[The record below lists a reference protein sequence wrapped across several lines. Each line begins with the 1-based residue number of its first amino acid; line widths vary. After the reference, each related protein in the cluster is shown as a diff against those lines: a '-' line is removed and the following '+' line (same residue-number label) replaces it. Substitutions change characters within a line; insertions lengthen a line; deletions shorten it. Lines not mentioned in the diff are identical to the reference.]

1 MISLV
6 FAGTSEFS
14 VQCLQFLLEL
24 GCQIKMVIT
33 RPDRPHSRGLK
44 QTSSPVRLFSE
55 AKKLSI
61 LAPETFTP
69 SFLQQIAEQR
79 CDLALVCGY
88 GCIVPSSFFNCFP
101 KGAVNVHPSLLPRWR
116 GAAPIERALMAGD
129 KKTGVCLQVMT
140 EQLDAGDIIGQ
151 REFPIEEEETSLEIY
166 QKAIQTTGEL
176 LQNTLVAY
184 AEGCIQPVPQTG
196 EVTFAKKIQKEE
208 GLIHWNGAAPSIH
221 NQVRALTCGPQA
233 FTFFKG
239 ERIKIYRSRPVSA
252 SSPFFPSSPGTVIK
266 SEKKEVVVACGQKG
280 ALSLLEIQRPG
291 KRKQKAEEFLRG
303 YPITSG
309 EVFG

>member
-6 FAGTSEFS
+6 FAGTSDFS
-14 VQCLQFLLEL
+14 VQCLQFLQEL
-24 GCQIKMVIT
+24 GYQIKVVIT

-55 AKKLSI
+55 AKKLP
-61 LAPETFTP
+61 LLTPKTFTP
-69 SFLQQIAEQR
+69 SFLQQIAEQK
-79 CDLALVCGY
+79 CDLAVVCGY
-88 GCIVPSSFFNCFP
+88 GCIVPSSFFDCFS

-151 REFPIEEEETSLEIY
+151 KEFPIKEEETSLEIY
-166 QKAIQTTGEL
+166 QKAIQATEEL

-184 AEGCIQPVPQTG
+184 VEGRIQPVPQTG

-208 GLIHWNGAAPSIH
+208 GLIHWNGAASSIH
-221 NQVRALTCGPQA
+221 NQIRALSSGPQA

-239 ERIKIYRSRPVSA
+239 ERIKIYRSRPVST
-252 SSPFFPSSPGTVIK
+252 SSTSSPGRVIK
-266 SEKKEVVVACGQKG
+266 SEQGEVTVACGQKE
-280 ALSLLEIQRPG
+280 ALSLLEVQRPG
-291 KRKQKAEEFLRG
+291 RRKQKVEEFLRG
-303 YPITSG
+303 YPIAPG
-309 EVFG
+309 EIFGV

>member
-24 GCQIKMVIT
+24 GCQVKTVIT

-55 AKKLSI
+55 AKKLP
-61 LAPETFTP
+61 LLTPEEFTP
-69 SFLQQIAEQR
+69 SFLQQIAEQK

-88 GCIVPSSFFNCFP
+88 GCIVPSSFFNCFS

-140 EQLDAGDIIGQ
+140 EQMDAGDIIGQ
-151 REFPIEEEETSLEIY
+151 KEFPIKEEETSLEIY
-166 QKAIQTTGEL
+166 QKAIQITGEL
-176 LQNTLVAY
+176 LQSTLVAY
-184 AEGCIQPVPQTG
+184 VEGRIQPVPQTG
-196 EVTFAKKIQKEE
+196 KVTFAKKIQKEE
-208 GLIHWNGAAPSIH
+208 GFIHWDQAASHLH
-221 NQVRALTCGPQA
+221 NQIRALSSGPQA
-233 FTFFKG
+233 FTFLKE
-239 ERIKIYRSRPVSA
+239 ERIKIYRSRLVSTF
-252 SSPFFPSSPGTVIK
+252 SPSSPGKVIK
-266 SEKKEVVVACGQKG
+266 SGQGELVVACGQKG
-280 ALSLLEIQRPG
+280 ALSLLEVQRPG
-291 KRKQKAEEFLRG
+291 RRKQKVEEFLRG
-303 YPITSG
+303 YPIAPG
-309 EVFG
+309 EIFG

>member
-24 GCQIKMVIT
+24 GCQIKTVIT

-55 AKKLSI
+55 AKKLP
-61 LAPETFTP
+61 LLTPEEFTP
-69 SFLQQIAEQR
+69 SFLQQIAEQK

-88 GCIVPSSFFNCFP
+88 GCIVPSSFFNCFS

-151 REFPIEEEETSLEIY
+151 KEFPIKEEETSLEIY
-166 QKAIQTTGEL
+166 QKAIQVTGEL
-176 LQNTLVAY
+176 LRSTLVPY
-184 AEGCIQPVPQTG
+184 VEGRIQPVPQTG
-196 EVTFAKKIQKEE
+196 KVTFAKKIQKEE
-208 GLIHWNGAAPSIH
+208 GFIHWDQTASQLH
-221 NQVRALTCGPQA
+221 NQIRALSCGPQA
-233 FTFFKG
+233 FIFLKG
-239 ERIKIYRSRPVSA
+239 ERIKIYRSRPVST
-252 SSPFFPSSPGTVIK
+252 SSPSSPGRVIK
-266 SEKKEVVVACGQKG
+266 SGQGELVIACGQKG
-280 ALSLLEIQRPG
+280 ALSLLEVQRPG
-291 KRKQKAEEFLRG
+291 RRKQEMEEFLRG
-303 YPITSG
+303 YPIAPG
-309 EVFG
+309 EIFG

>member
-6 FAGTSEFS
+6 FAGTSDFS

-24 GCQIKMVIT
+24 GCQIKRVIT

-44 QTSSPVRLFSE
+44 QTGSPVRLFSE
-55 AKKLSI
+55 ANKLP
-61 LAPETFTP
+61 LLTPEEFTP
-69 SFLQQIAEQR
+69 SFLKPIAEQK
-79 CDLALVCGY
+79 CDLAVVCGY
-88 GCIVPSSFFNCFP
+88 GCIVPSAFFDCFS

-151 REFPIEEEETSLEIY
+151 KEFPIEEEETSLEIY
-166 QKAIQTTGEL
+166 QKAIQATGEL

-184 AEGCIQPVPQTG
+184 VEGRIQPVPQTG
-196 EVTFAKKIQKEE
+196 EVTFAKKIQKKE
-208 GLIHWNGAAPSIH
+208 GLIHWERAASQLH
-221 NQVRALTCGPQA
+221 NQIRALSCGPQA

-239 ERIKIYRSRPVSA
+239 ERIKIYRSHPVS
-252 SSPFFPSSPGTVIK
+252 SSSPSSPGTVIK
-266 SEKKEVVVACGQKG
+266 SGRGELVIACGKKG
-280 ALSLLEIQRPG
+280 ALSLLEVQRPG
-291 KRKQKAEEFLRG
+291 RQKQKVEEFLRG
-303 YPITSG
+303 YPIAPE